1 MVWGLARCQNC
12 TSLGGLGDPKHNT
25 PIKGGCGLINS
36 ASNVSI
42 SLCLCIHINDIL
54 SSFILGA
61 APGYPA
67 CLVATDGHTDKGGHL
82 VDFLWQ
88 ECVGVHLCACEGGS

>member
-1 MVWGLARCQNC
+1 MPELHLSGRFGRSQ
-12 TSLGGLGDPKHNT
+12 TQYT
-25 PIKGGCGLINS
+25 IKRGCGLINS
-36 ASNVSI
+36 ASNISI
-42 SLCLCIHINDIL
+42 SLCLCIYINDIL

-61 APGYPA
+61 APGYPT
-67 CLVATDGHTDKGGHL
+67 CLVATDGHIDKGGPL